1 MIFIF
6 VGVFI
11 GVFIEQTYS
20 LPNIK
25 EKITKCSKRSYGE
38 DTSKEEQTE
47 NEPTENE
54 PTENKPTEPTE
65 NESTESAEPTEGAE
79 NHID

>member
-11 GVFIEQTYS
+11 GIFIEQTYS

-25 EKITKCSKRSYGE
+25 EKITKCSKRPYGE
-38 DTSKEEQTE
+38 DTIKE
-47 NEPTENE
+47 EPTENE
-54 PTENKPTEPTE
+54 PTGPTE
-65 NESTESAEPTEGAE
+65 NEPTKPTESATEAE